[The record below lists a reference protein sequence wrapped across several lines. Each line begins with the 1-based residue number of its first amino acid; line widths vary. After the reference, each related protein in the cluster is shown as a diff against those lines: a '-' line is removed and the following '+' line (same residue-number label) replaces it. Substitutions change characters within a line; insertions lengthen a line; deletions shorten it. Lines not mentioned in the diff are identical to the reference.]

1 MDDNINMAAAT
12 DTNNKLTS
20 GLKVVSFNMHGFNQ
34 GSPTVQELITAHQPN
49 ILLLQ
54 EHWCTPENLSKFDQY
69 VDYFTFG
76 MSAMHKSVEIGM
88 LKGRPFGGVLT
99 MINNNI
105 RHITETIYCS
115 ERCNIVRVDKLI
127 IVNVYLPCVGT
138 VDREIICQDLLA
150 DIVSWRDRFADCE
163 WLLAGDFNTDLNGTD
178 CVAKLLNNF
187 VAEHVLHRSD
197 ILFNKVGKATYVN
210 DALNHCSCIDYML
223 ISSCDEIMHFDVL
236 DPDINLSDHLPLLAV
251 FKCDFADVHNT
262 AAAAAKH
269 ACDARPVHYRWDHAD
284 LSAYYQFIG
293 HALQPVLDRLD
304 SVVVQFNNH
313 ESIDCVAAID
323 ACYNDVVTVLT
334 TGAQTFVP
342 QHRKNFYKF
351 WWDEELNLL
360 KEESINS
367 DKLWKAAGKPR
378 QGPIF
383 DRRQLCRLQYRR
395 RLREGERSNLTA
407 YTNDLHECLLEKN
420 GADFWKCWR
429 SKFVSSNKCEQV
441 DGCVDS
447 IIVAD
452 KFAAHF
458 SAAYSSTNATQADA
472 LKAEYSQRRADYFGD
487 ALSEQQ
493 LFDTELVGNI
503 IADLKRGKAAGPD
516 NLTADHLIHSHPI
529 LSSILTKL
537 FNLMLLC
544 SHVPESFGLSYTI
557 PIPKIKDCRT
567 KSMTTDDFRGI
578 AISCVLSKVLEL
590 CIYDRFKQ
598 FFVVSDN
605 QFGFKKGLGCSHA
618 IYTVRNAVEQYLK
631 GGSTVNLCALDLSKA
646 YDKTNHHALFIKLM
660 NRNLPVEL
668 LRMFEHWF
676 GNCWT
681 FVKWGSSSSRFFRI
695 EFGVRQG
702 SVLSPHL
709 FAVYLDD
716 IVGQFCPGRGIYIVL
731 YADDILLIAPSVGE
745 LQRLLDDCEVEL
757 NYLDMSIN
765 VKKSCCI
772 RIGPRCDVLC
782 AAIVTSNG
790 CSLPWV
796 DKIRYLGIFIVR
808 SRVFKCSLEYAKRAC
823 YRSLN
828 AIFGKIGRVAS
839 EEVTLELV
847 AKKCLP
853 VLLYGLEA
861 CPLTN
866 ADKKSLD
873 FVVTRFLMKLFKTVN
888 NELIKECQVFFKF
901 QSPSEL
907 LNLRT
912 ANFVLKYKRC
922 DNLLCSTF
930 M

>member
-1 MDDNINMAAAT
+1 M
-12 DTNNKLTS
+12 
-20 GLKVVSFNMHGFNQ
+20 
-34 GSPTVQELITAHQPN
+34 
-49 ILLLQ
+49 LQ
-54 EHWCTPENLSKFDQY
+54 EHWCTPDNLTKFDQF
-69 VDYFTFG
+69 VDYFSFG
-76 MSAMHKSVEIGM
+76 MSAMYKAVESGM

-99 MINNNI
+99 VINNDI

-115 ERCNIVRVDKLI
+115 ERCNIVRVGEVI
-127 IVNVYLPCVGT
+127 VVNVYLPCVGT
-138 VDREIICQDLLA
+138 TNREIICQDLLA
-150 DIVSWRDRFADCE
+150 DIVSWRERFPECD
-163 WLLAGDFNTDLNGTD
+163 WLLAGDFNADMNNNDYMANYLNS
-178 CVAKLLNNF
+178 F
-187 VAEHVLHRSD
+187 VTEQALHRSD

-210 DALNHCSCIDYML
+210 DALNHCSCIDYIL
-223 ISSCDEIMHFDVL
+223 TSSCDKIIYFDIL
-236 DPDINLSDHLPLLAV
+236 DFSINYSDHLPLFAV
-251 FKCDFADVHNT
+251 FDSSLTNNN
-262 AAAAAKH
+262 AAGTKQ

-284 LSAYYQFIG
+284 LSAFDQYTGY
-293 HALQPVLDRLD
+293 ALQTVLDRLD

-313 ESIDCVAAID
+313 EPIDYVAAID

-351 WWDEELNLL
+351 WWDEEMNLL
-360 KEESINS
+360 KDDSINS

-383 DRRQLCRLQYRR
+383 DRRQSCRLQYRK
-395 RLREGERSNLTA
+395 RLRDGERSNTTA

-420 GADFWKCWR
+420 GVDFWKCWR
-429 SKFVSSNKCEQV
+429 SKFESSNNCEQV

-447 IIVAD
+447 NIIAD
-452 KFAAHF
+452 KFAQQF
-458 SAAYSSTNATQADA
+458 SEAYSCTNATRADA
-472 LKAEYSQRRADYFGD
+472 LKTEYSQRRAEYFGA
-487 ALSEQQ
+487 ALTEQQ
-493 LFDTELVGNI
+493 LFDTELVGNVI
-503 IADLKRGKAAGPD
+503 GDLKRGKAAGLD
-516 NLTADHLIHSHPI
+516 NLTAEHLLNSHPI

-578 AISCVLSKVLEL
+578 AISCVVSKVFEL

-605 QFGFKKGLGCSHA
+605 QFGFRKGLGCSHA
-618 IYTVRNAVEQYLK
+618 IYTVRNVVEQYVK
-631 GGSTVNLCALDLSKA
+631 GGCTVNLCALDLSKA

-660 NRNLPVEL
+660 NRDLPVEL
-668 LRMFEHWF
+668 LSLFEQWF

-681 FVKWGSSSSRFFRI
+681 CVKWGSSRSNFFRI

-709 FAVYLDD
+709 FAIYLDD
-716 IVGQFCPGRGIYIVL
+716 VVGRFCPGRGIYIVL
-731 YADDILLIAPSVGE
+731 YADDILLIAPSVSE
-745 LQRLLDDCEVEL
+745 LQRLLDECEIEL

-765 VKKSCCI
+765 VKKSCCM
-772 RIGPRCDVLC
+772 RVGPRCDVPC
-782 AAIVTSNG
+782 AGIVTSNG
-790 CSLPWV
+790 CTLPWV

-828 AIFGKIGRVAS
+828 AVFGRVGRVAS

-861 CPLTN
+861 CPLTKT
-866 ADKKSLD
+866 DKRSLD
-873 FVVTRFLMKLFKTVN
+873 FVITRFLMKLFKTVN
-888 NELIKECQVFFKF
+888 NEVIKDCQRFFKF

-907 LNLRT
+907 LESRT
-912 ANFVLKYKRC
+912 DKFVHKYKRC